1 MSALAHCLSDGGFE
15 PLFRVSKP
23 FAIYIHK
30 GVSADF

>member
-1 MSALAHCLSDGGFE
+1 MSALAHCLSDGV
-15 PLFRVSKP
+15 RVSKP